1 MIGLKKDVFRMK
13 RYALPTLLLP
23 AALLLLARPQ
33 EAAAG
38 VRAGLT
44 LCADSLIPTLFPF
57 LAFCAFFSRSG
68 ADALLGHLLSPVS
81 SALFRLPGAA
91 LGAVVFGLTGGCPVG
106 LRMTAQLLENGRI
119 SREQATRMALFCTGA
134 GPAFVF
140 GLIGGAAGH
149 ILFAAL
155 TVSALLMG
163 FALRFRGEKSPKAPP
178 LPAPPMPPDAAL
190 VGAVSDAITA
200 MAGICAWVILFCA
213 LRALLPLDAFPPSL
227 GRTFHLL
234 WEIGGGGR
242 AAAGIPLPLLAAA
255 IAWGGLCVHCQL
267 FALVRACGQSL
278 PHFLLA
284 RAIHAALS
292 AGLCAALL
300 RMFPLVQP
308 TLSNHV
314 TPLPAALSRSAPAA
328 AALLLTGALLI
339 LDGGGASH
347 KNC

>member
-1 MIGLKKDVFRMK
+1 MVELKKDAFCMK
-13 RYALPTLLLP
+13 RYALPALLLP

-33 EAAAG
+33 EAAQG

-44 LCADSLIPTLFPF
+44 LCADSLIPALFPF
-57 LAFCAFFSRSG
+57 LALCAFFSRSG
-68 ADALLGHLLSPVS
+68 ADALLGRFLSPVS

-91 LGAVVFGLTGGCPVG
+91 LGAVVFGLTGGYPVG

-119 SREQATRMALFCTGA
+119 TRNQASRMALFCTGA

-140 GLIGGAAGH
+140 GLVGGGAGR

-155 TVSALLMG
+155 TLSALLMG
-163 FALRFRGEKSPKAPP
+163 FALRFFGKKSLQAPL
-178 LPAPPMPPDAAL
+178 LPAPPIPPDAAL

-213 LRALLPLDAFPPSL
+213 LRALLPLDAFPPPLNRAFS
-227 GRTFHLL
+227 LL
-234 WEIGGGGR
+234 WEIGGGCR
-242 AAAGIPLPLLAAA
+242 SAAGIPLPLLCAA

-267 FALVRACGQSL
+267 LSLVRACGQSL
-278 PHFLLA
+278 PRFLLA
-284 RAIHAALS
+284 RAVHAALS

-300 RMFPLVQP
+300 RMFPLVQS
-308 TLSNHV
+308 TLSNHI
-314 TPLPAALSRSAPAA
+314 TPIPAALSRSAPAA

-339 LDGGGASH
+339 LDGGGVSH